1 MSALGALIR
10 RPLSDRTLAGFVV
23 YRLRFALAA
32 LVGLFVAST
41 AGYMTIEHFSLLD
54 AAFMTVITLSTVGYG
69 VVHPLDAIGRVFTM
83 GVIVTSFVTLVFA
96 GATLTTVYTS
106 GEAADHRRQARGRRM
121 RHALQD
127 HVIVAGFGRV
137 GQAAARGV
145 RELDRDCVVMESD
158 ASLET
163 RIGEA
168 GHLAFIGDATDER
181 DLVEAGIHR
190 AAALIAAASDDAT
203 NLVVTLTARA
213 LCPDLRI
220 ISRVNQGDWQD
231 RIMRAGANVAQSPYP
246 SYGTSLA
253 VSAITPGVLELHTLP
268 LLGLA
273 TEEIEVSATSGLVG
287 RLIPEIGEMT
297 SGVLV
302 IGLRRDQRF
311 RRWDDVEGPIA
322 PGDVI
327 VALGEPTRVRALA
340 QLV

>member
-1 MSALGALIR
+1 MSALGDVIR
-10 RPLSDRTLAGFVV
+10 RPLSDRSLAGYAL
-23 YRLRFALAA
+23 YRLRFAIAA
-32 LVGLFVAST
+32 LVGLFVAAT
-41 AGYMTIEHFSLLD
+41 GGYMGLEHFSLLD

-69 VVHPLDAIGRVFTM
+69 LVHPLDAVGRVFTM
-83 GVIVTSFVTLVFA
+83 GVILASFVTLVFA
-96 GATLTTVYTS
+96 AATLTNVYTS
-106 GEAADHRRQARGRRM
+106 GEAADHWRLARGRRM
-121 RHALQD
+121 RHALED
-127 HVIVAGFGRV
+127 HVIVVGFGRV

-145 RELDRDCVVMESD
+145 AELSHPCLVIESD
-158 ASLET
+158 PAHEAA
-163 RIGEA
+163 IAAA

-190 AAALIAAASDDAT
+190 AAALIAAAADDAT
-203 NLVVTLTARA
+203 NLIVTLTARA

-220 ISRVNQGDWQD
+220 ISRVNEGDWQD
-231 RIMRAGANVAQSPYP
+231 RIMRAGATVAQSPYP
-246 SYGTSLA
+246 SYGLSLA
-253 VSAITPGVLELHTLP
+253 VSSLTPGVLELHTLP

-273 TEEIEVSATSGLVG
+273 TEEIEVSPSSGLVG
-287 RLIPEIGEMT
+287 RLIPEIGEIT

-327 VALGEPTRVRALA
+327 VALGEPTKVRALA